1 MKIEIIS
8 DTVCPWCFIGKR
20 RLEGALAERP
30 EVKPEILWRPFQLNP
45 DMPNKGADRKSYLE
59 SKFGG
64 PEGAERIY
72 TNVREAGASAGI
84 AFDFEAIER
93 TPNTIDSHRLIHW
106 AGETGRQSEV
116 VERLFAA
123 YFLNGRDI
131 GDSGVLRDVAGE
143 AGLAADDIEAKLAGD
158 EDRYTVLKDYIQA
171 VQIGVT
177 GVPFFIFNRKYAIS
191 GAQEPSMFHQVFDE
205 IANEAESASPV
216 TADTSSP

>member
-1 MKIEIIS
+1 MKIEIVS

-20 RLEGALAERP
+20 RLERALADRP
-30 EVKPEILWRPFQLNP
+30 EVNPEVIWRPFQLNP
-45 DMPNKGADRKSYLE
+45 DMPNEGAERKGYLE
-59 SKFGG
+59 AKFGG

-72 TNVREAGASAGI
+72 ANVREAGASAGI

-106 AGETGRQSEV
+106 AGETGRQDEI

-131 GDSGVLRDVAGE
+131 GDSGVLCDIAGE
-143 AGLAADDIEAKLAGD
+143 AGLAADNIETKLAGD
-158 EDRYTVLKDYIQA
+158 EDRHTVSNDHIQA

-191 GAQEPSMFHQVFDE
+191 GAQEVPMFHQVFDE
-205 IANEAESASPV
+205 IANAAESTSPV
-216 TADTSSP
+216 AADTPSP

>member
-72 TNVREAGASAGI
+72 VNVREAGASAGI

-106 AGETGRQSEV
+106 ASETGRQGEV

-216 TADTSSP
+216 AADTPSP